1 VEIDDFAIRLSY
13 EAPFRRSAKASPMED
28 APRVLASRRCFDGR
42 VFGVR
47 IDTVRYSDGTE
58 HRVDVVEHGASLAII
73 ARPTPRELVLVR
85 QYRHPA
91 NAALWEV
98 PAGTAEP
105 GEDPAVAANRELREE
120 TGYRAGRI
128 RPIGSVWTSPG
139 FCSEVMHFF
148 VADDLTAGEPAL
160 DDDERIE
167 SGVFTPEAAWRLVAD
182 GTADAK
188 TLLALFW
195 LQGGEGEFGSE
206 LGR

>member
-1 VEIDDFAIRLSY
+1 
-13 EAPFRRSAKASPMED
+13 MED
-28 APRVLASRRCFDGR
+28 APRTLSSRRCFEGR
-42 VFGVR
+42 VFDVR
-47 IDTVRYSDGTE
+47 VDTVRYPDGSE
-58 HRVDVVEHGASLAII
+58 HRVDVVEHGASLAIV
-73 ARPTPRELVLVR
+73 ARPTPQELVLVR

-91 NAALWEV
+91 SAALWEV

-105 GEDPAVAANRELREE
+105 GEEAAAAAARELREE

-128 RPIGSVWTSPG
+128 RPIGSAWMSPG
-139 FCSEVMHFF
+139 FCSEIMHFF
-148 VADDLTAGEPAL
+148 VADRLTAGAPAL

-167 SGVFTPEAAWRLVAD
+167 ARVFTHEAAWRLVAD

-195 LQGGEGEFGSE
+195 LQGGEGEFGSQ